1 MAKTATE
8 RQRESRQCKV
18 GIWTAIKRLWALGR
32 CNHYNATQALCFE
45 NSYELIFCGNCGRVM
60 SLTCEGGR
68 RHNPHHDFDQTGDHL
83 DLRNM
88 SKRARRK
95 IVLATTN
102 KAIA

>member
-1 MAKTATE
+1 MGSKY
-8 RQRESRQCKV
+8 KV
-18 GIWTAIKRLWALGR
+18 GLWTALKRLWALGR

-68 RHNPHHDFDQTGDHL
+68 RHNPHHDFNQTGDHL

-88 SKRARRK
+88 SKGARRK
-95 IVLATTN
+95 IVLAARE
-102 KAIA
+102 KVA